1 MKTSPLDNP
10 ATGLDI
16 MITVIREPEGQTLT
30 FAKAGSVRRLLNL
43 LGERCTSV
51 LVIRGRELLTEDR
64 MLRPGETVIVRS
76 VRSRG

>member
-1 MKTSPLDNP
+1 
-10 ATGLDI
+10 
-16 MITVIREPEGQTLT
+16 MITVIREPDGETLEVHDV
-30 FAKAGSVRRLLNL
+30 KSVKSLLNR

-64 MLRPGETVIVRS
+64 KLVPGETLVVRS